1 MTVKGTIKNVLGTI
15 CESPWL
21 RPQVRRSALHSVNVV
36 YSHYVGN
43 PGPHYTAFYNGCTVS
58 KFAED
63 LKRLSRVFDFA
74 PLNEVVADQS
84 TASARK
90 RPLMAVTFDDGLDL
104 RESGAM
110 DVLDRYRIRATSFVI
125 TSCVDNR
132 KMMWR
137 HMLSAIQALAP
148 DSVWRPQYN
157 KLMLSRGL
165 DPIERGQGL
174 LVASSLWDMRR
185 KDELAAELWN
195 ACQLPP
201 VENYLAEKRPYFGWD
216 GLHAWLA
223 AGHSIGFHTHTHPYS
238 SRLQRADMDSE
249 FIQPAMELKRRLKLE
264 ELCFSYPFGDRLQPS
279 LEQELFAT
287 GIFKAFFGI
296 RGFRR
301 KGGSND
307 KLERAGI
314 EGTDLGWA
322 VFAAIIGQWGTWRG
336 NPNLT
341 QEVPRQRN

>member
-1 MTVKGTIKNVLGTI
+1 M
-15 CESPWL
+15 
-21 RPQVRRSALHSVNVV
+21 
-36 YSHYVGN
+36 
-43 PGPHYTAFYNGCTVS
+43 AFYNGCTAS
-58 KFAED
+58 RFSET
-63 LKRLSRVFDFA
+63 LKRLNRVFDFA
-74 PLNEVVADQS
+74 PLSEVVADQS

-110 DVLDRYRIRATSFVI
+110 EVLDHYRIRATSFVI
-125 TSCVDNR
+125 TSCVDNQ

-165 DPIERGQGL
+165 DPIERGQSL
-174 LVASSLWDMRR
+174 LVASSRWDMRR

-195 ACQLPP
+195 ECQLPP
-201 VENYLAEKRPYFGWD
+201 VENYLAERRPYFGWE
-216 GLHAWLA
+216 GLRAWLD
-223 AGHSIGFHTHTHPYS
+223 AGHSVGFHTHTHPYC
-238 SRLQRADMDSE
+238 SRLQRSDLDSE
-249 FIQPAMELKRRLKLE
+249 FIQPAMELKRRLGLE
-264 ELCFSYPFGDRLQPS
+264 ELSLSYPFGDRLPPS
-279 LEQELFAT
+279 LEHELFET
-287 GIFKAFFGI
+287 GIFKALFGI

-314 EGTDLGWA
+314 EAPNLGWA
-322 VFAAIIGQWGTWRG
+322 VFAA
-336 NPNLT
+336 NLLGGMGWA
-341 QEVPRQRN
+341 